1 MDFEKEKAERNYKGD
16 SALIDKWLSYI
27 AISYKDKKGEK
38 MLGIFVY
45 LLFGALSF
53 SCTYICLKAMYA
65 EIAALIACVFIV
77 LNVLLAQ
84 ALLIN

>member
-1 MDFEKEKAERNYKGD
+1 
-16 SALIDKWLSYI
+16 
-27 AISYKDKKGEK
+27 